1 MSTIKNHVVLIGNLG
16 IGPEVTNFESG
27 SRIAKFSMATNE
39 TYKKEGDELT
49 THTEWHN
56 IVVWGN
62 LVSIVEKYLK
72 KGSEV
77 CVKGKITYRSYQDKE
92 GIKRYITEIKA
103 DEVLML
109 GSKEQ
114 PSTIEAPVLE
124 EDQQ

>member
-16 IGPEVTNFESG
+16 IDPEVTNFENG
-27 SRIAKFSMATNE
+27 NRIAKFSMATNE
-39 TYKKEGDELT
+39 TYKKEGGGKT
-49 THTEWHN
+49 NQTEWHN

-92 GIKRYITEIKA
+92 GITRYITEIKA

-109 GSKEQ
+109 GGKQ
-114 PSTIEAPVLE
+114 HPSTIGEPALEA
-124 EDQQ
+124 DQQ

>member
-16 IGPEVTNFESG
+16 NDPEVTNFESG

-39 TYKKEGDELT
+39 TYKKENGEKT
-49 THTEWHN
+49 TQTEWHN

-77 CVKGKITYRSYQDKE
+77 CIKGKITYRNYQDKQD
-92 GIKRYITEIKA
+92 ITKYITEIKA

-109 GSKEQ
+109 GSKQEL
-114 PSTIEAPVLE
+114 SEAEVLNLE
-124 EDQQ
+124 VQH

>member
-1 MSTIKNHVVLIGNLG
+1 MSTIKNQVVLIGNLG
-16 IGPEVTNFESG
+16 NDPEVTNFDSG

-39 TYKKEGDELT
+39 TYKNENGEKT
-49 THTEWHN
+49 TQTEWHN

-77 CVKGKITYRSYQDKE
+77 CIKGKITYRNYQDKQD
-92 GIKRYITEIKA
+92 ITKYITEIKA

-109 GSKEQ
+109 GSKQEL
-114 PSTIEAPVLE
+114 SVAEVSNLE
-124 EDQQ
+124 VQQ